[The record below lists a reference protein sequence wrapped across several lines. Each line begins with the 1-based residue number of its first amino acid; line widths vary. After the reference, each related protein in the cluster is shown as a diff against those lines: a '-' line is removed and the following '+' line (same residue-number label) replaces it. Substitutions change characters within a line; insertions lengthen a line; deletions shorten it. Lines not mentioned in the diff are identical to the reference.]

1 MVYLIEYMKAGKV
14 TAAVA
19 PKAEYSTFIKYI
31 ETQGHTVLT
40 YRQMTSAQ
48 ALAEK
53 NRINQS

>member
-1 MVYLIEYMKAGKV
+1 MVYLIEYMKDGKV
-14 TAAVA
+14 TAVIA
-19 PKAEYSTFIKYI
+19 PRAGYSTFIKYI
-31 ETQGHTVLT
+31 EAQGHTVFT